1 MRVSNIFAPLP
12 VRRNELLRTVK
23 AQYNKAISTMY
34 SYAVIHPNVRFIC
47 QTSNGNKGKS
57 NKRHN
62 ALSTQGGAKTTTRQ
76 AISSVFGIKFLK
88 NLIPLSVDL
97 SHFVEKEEEPLA
109 AEGNDSTS
117 KEGLPTLDSNG
128 LLGRSLEQ
136 KNPTSFVAKIT
147 GWISKAGTGVG
158 RSNNDRQ
165 FVFIN
170 QRPVDIP
177 KLTRT
182 MNSVWRLYEMKH
194 KPAYILNL
202 TLPPGSF
209 DVNVTPDKR
218 QVLLTNEAHILEPLE
233 EAIKKFWET
242 SQYTYKVRDISSH
255 FSGYISQ
262 SC

>member
-34 SYAVIHPNVRFIC
+34 SYAVIHPNVRFTC

-97 SHFVEKEEEPLA
+97 SRFIEKKVEEEPDVT
-109 AEGNDSTS
+109 EGSNSTS
-117 KEGLPTLDSNG
+117 KDIPASDSKA
-128 LLGRSLEQ
+128 LLERRMEQTNATRS
-136 KNPTSFVAKIT
+136 VAKIT
-147 GWISKAGTGVG
+147 GWVSKAGTGVG

-177 KLTRT
+177 KITRT
-182 MNSVWRLYEMKH
+182 MNNVWRLYEMKH

-218 QVLLTNEAHILEPLE
+218 QVLLTNESHILEPLE
-233 EAIKKFWET
+233 EAVKKFLEIAVYLQGT
-242 SQYTYKVRDISSH
+242 RYR
-255 FSGYISQ
+255 
-262 SC
+262 